1 VALAIGATVI
11 AVYAISVAL
20 AGDIHMGIEAG
31 DTGTAIQSV
40 QPDSV
45 AWDAGFREGQVI
57 TWGRGGDEPGGMA
70 VQTAEANGGQPVL
83 FGPLEL
89 VLRASVLVALVALV
103 LGVLALPA
111 AGQSARRAE
120 LLAVVG
126 ILLAT
131 IPVAVGY
138 QRTLGL
144 AVIGAA
150 AVAPWVWFARWGPL
164 DRRAALAA
172 LGVGAAL
179 WLAWLALRLVDPVAA
194 VTPRNVLGVWVGA
207 SGILLLVLGARMTP
221 RRVAATVASVS
232 VVDVLVIAATVVL
245 AVVLVSLGVNVL
257 AVGAVLVLV
266 LTVFVVT
273 RRRVAASVDKLLLA
287 ELRERTA
294 LQATEDER
302 ARVAREIHDDPLQQI
317 SGVIR
322 ELERPDPDPAA
333 ATASLR
339 DVAARL
345 RGVATDLHPPA
356 LDDLG
361 LVPAIDGLARQVAQP
376 PVEVRIDNLTGFGRA
391 QRPPADVELA
401 AFRIVQEAVANA
413 ARHAQASGIT
423 IGGDVAPDAI
433 DLVIA
438 DDGIGIDPGA
448 VEAAQRSGHMGVGS
462 MRARAAA
469 VGAQLE
475 VGPGPEGGTIVSL
488 RWRR

>member
-1 VALAIGATVI
+1 
-11 AVYAISVAL
+11 
-20 AGDIHMGIEAG
+20 M
-31 DTGTAIQSV
+31 
-40 QPDSV
+40 
-45 AWDAGFREGQVI
+45 
-57 TWGRGGDEPGGMA
+57 
-70 VQTAEANGGQPVL
+70 
-83 FGPLEL
+83 
-89 VLRASVLVALVALV
+89 
-103 LGVLALPA
+103 
-111 AGQSARRAE
+111 
-120 LLAVVG
+120 
-126 ILLAT
+126 
-131 IPVAVGY
+131 
-138 QRTLGL
+138 LGL

-150 AVAPWVWFARWGPL
+150 GVAPWAWFARWGPL

-172 LGVGAAL
+172 LGVGAGL

-194 VTPRNVLGVWVGA
+194 VTLRNVIGVWVA
-207 SGILLLVLGARMTP
+207 SSGILLLVLGARMTP
-221 RRVAATVASVS
+221 RSVASTVATAG

-245 AVVLVSLGVNVL
+245 AVVLVSLEVNVL
-257 AVGAVLVLV
+257 AVGAVLVL
-266 LTVFVVT
+266 LLSVFLVT
-273 RRRVAASVDKLLLA
+273 RRRVAVSVDKLLLA

-294 LQATEDER
+294 LQAAEDER
-302 ARVAREIHDDPLQQI
+302 ARVAREIHDDPLQQL

-361 LVPAIDGLARQVAQP
+361 LVPAIDGLTRQVAQP
-376 PVEVRIDNLTGFGRA
+376 PVEVRVGNQAGFGRA

-401 AFRIVQEAVANA
+401 AFRIVQEAVTNA
-413 ARHAQASGIT
+413 VRHARASGIT
-423 IGGDVAPDAI
+423 IRGDVAPDVI
-433 DLVIA
+433 DLVVA

-469 VGAQLE
+469 IGAQLE
-475 VGPGPEGGTIVSL
+475 VGPGSDGGTLVRL